1 MKIPK
6 LFFNDTL
13 TDWLH
18 ALFFQGECIGAETL
32 SVSWNVPLSLNIPLG
47 TQYALIVVEAAPT
60 SIDKSR
66 VIRFRE
72 DGSNPDARNGIP
84 LGDLGVYEV
93 KGKENMLGFRAIG
106 IQAFLIHTL
115 QIQYFG

>member
-6 LFFNDTL
+6 LFFNDTF
-13 TDWLH
+13 TDWLQ
-18 ALFFQGECIGAETL
+18 ALFFQGECTGAETL
-32 SVSWNVPLSLNIPLG
+32 AVSSYAPISLNIPQG
-47 TQYALIVVEAAPT
+47 AQYALIVVEAAPT
-60 SIDKSR
+60 ASDKSR

-72 DGSNPDARNGIP
+72 DGNAPDARNGIP

-106 IQAFLIHTL
+106 IQAFLIHTI
-115 QIQYFG
+115 QVQYFA